1 MRKALLVF
9 LLILG
14 VVPSVWASLRIT
26 SFVTE
31 IEILST
37 GDLEIIE
44 TLDVTFKTP
53 HHGIEREIPVSYR
66 RHRTGENL
74 NVSLSVDAVEQDGR
88 IAIYTTRR
96 SGRTLILRIGDPDR
110 TITGAHTY
118 AIRYTV
124 GRALLFHEDYLQLY
138 WNATGNE
145 WRVPIDHATAIVSLP
160 PEVPPEEISTTSYV
174 GYAGNTARGAPTR
187 VDEEGRW
194 VFEATGLSPGEGLT
208 IDVAIP
214 RAAVGIAPPTLGQK
228 VLWFLTA
235 NRYAFL
241 PVAALVVMLFLWWK
255 VGKDPEK
262 GTIAPRFA
270 PPSEIHPG
278 EAGVLIDDR
287 ADLRDISAMIIGLA
301 VNGYL
306 KIKEIRE
313 EELTLVKKVKEL
325 FGRSG
330 PIDYEFLKGKE
341 ADERLSPVERTVM
354 ETFFDADHAERRTL
368 SSLENAFYKVLPG
381 LKSNL
386 YAGLITKGYYPSNP
400 ERTRRTYFVI
410 AALVII
416 AGIVLGVAAASLY
429 LGIALALCGL
439 IVLAFSPIMPRKT
452 RKGVGVLRDLLGLG
466 EYIGRA
472 EVERIEFHD
481 APEKNPQLFEKLLP
495 YAIALNLTS
504 IWTKQFEGLL
514 ERPPDWYV
522 GPSPVFHGH
531 LFALSMMHLSSGME
545 RTFVSAPRT
554 SSGGRS
560 AWGGGAS
567 FGGGFSGGGFGG
579 GGGGGW

>member
-1 MRKALLVF
+1 MFPFPGR
-9 LLILG
+9 
-14 VVPSVWASLRIT
+14 SST
-26 SFVTE
+26 SR
-31 IEILST
+31 
-37 GDLEIIE
+37 
-44 TLDVTFKTP
+44 P
-53 HHGIEREIPVSYR
+53 P
-66 RHRTGENL
+66 
-74 NVSLSVDAVEQDGR
+74 
-88 IAIYTTRR
+88 
-96 SGRTLILRIGDPDR
+96 
-110 TITGAHTY
+110 
-118 AIRYTV
+118 TV
-124 GRALLFHEDYLQLY
+124 GQR
-138 WNATGNE
+138 
-145 WRVPIDHATAIVSLP
+145 
-160 PEVPPEEISTTSYV
+160 
-174 GYAGNTARGAPTR
+174 
-187 VDEEGRW
+187 
-194 VFEATGLSPGEGLT
+194 
-208 IDVAIP
+208 
-214 RAAVGIAPPTLGQK
+214 
-228 VLWFLTA
+228 VLWFLAA

-241 PVAALVVMLFLWWK
+241 PVAALLVMLFLWWK

-270 PPSEIHPG
+270 PPPEIHPG

-287 ADLRDISAMIIGLA
+287 ADLRDVSAMIIGLA
-301 VNGYL
+301 VKGYL

-313 EELTLVKKVKEL
+313 EELSLAKKVKKL

-330 PIDYEFLKGKE
+330 PVDYEFLKDKE
-341 ADERLSPVERTVM
+341 ADKRLSPVERTIM
-354 ETFFDADHAERRTL
+354 ETFFDADHAEKRTL
-368 SSLENAFYKVLPG
+368 SSLENKFYKVLPG

-386 YAGLITKGYYPSNP
+386 YAGLIAKGYYPSNP
-400 ERTRRTYFVI
+400 ERTRWIYFGI

-416 AGIVLGVAAASLY
+416 VGIALGVVASSLY
-429 LGIALALCGL
+429 LGIALVLCGL

-452 RKGVGVLRDLLGLG
+452 RKGVAVLRDLLGLA

-472 EVERIEFHD
+472 EVDKMEFHD
-481 APEKNPQLFEKLLP
+481 APEKSPQLFEELLP

-504 IWTKQFEGLL
+504 IWTKQFEGRL